1 MWGEQNGKALC
12 SWSRRCSNL
21 LCRALYVCVSLF
33 IVFPL
38 PKIQKEMY
46 QTNNSHYKHQSQ
58 TNSKWNVSTKT
69 GYSTLLYVVVFQGW
83 LVMQD
88 KLALK
93 SGERENKAPFLL
105 FFLFSSPLACY
116 EMPSFFSSPLP
127 WLMLRSNLSHTY
139 PKLIFWD
146 NSMNLVLDFNPEKW
160 HVLTR
165 LPSLNL
171 GLQSSLDVS

>member
-1 MWGEQNGKALC
+1 MKQSKEFILCKLKKNEIRRECEESKMAKRFVLDLAAALI
-12 SWSRRCSNL
+12 SSVEL
-21 LCRALYVCVSLF
+21 FMCVSLF

-83 LVMQD
+83 LVVQD

-116 EMPSFFSSPLP
+116 EMLFFFSPTVTDVKKQP
-127 WLMLRSNLSHTY
+127 IAHIPKADILR
-139 PKLIFWD
+139 
-146 NSMNLVLDFNPEKW
+146 
-160 HVLTR
+160 
-165 LPSLNL
+165 
-171 GLQSSLDVS
+171 